1 MSRILDTKEYL
12 DTVVALLREE
22 EAGIPLRVSGTSM
35 TPFLHP
41 GDVVY
46 LSRPVRPV
54 RVGDVVLF
62 TRTDGSYVLHR
73 IIKKKAGFFLALGD
87 AQYAPESVPPERIHA
102 VVTSV
107 QLQGRVLTERHPRC
121 LFFRFLWRW
130 LAPLRPAIGQLR
142 SRIKKA
148 AG

>member
-1 MSRILDTKEYL
+1 MNRILDTKEYL
-12 DTVVALLREE
+12 DTVVSLLGEAD
-22 EAGIPLRVSGTSM
+22 AGIPLRISGTSM

-46 LSRPVRPV
+46 LSRPARPV
-54 RVGDVVLF
+54 RGGDIVLF
-62 TRTDGSYVLHR
+62 TRPDGSYVLHR

-87 AQYAPESVPPERIHA
+87 AQNVPEPVPPERIHA

-107 QLQGRVLTERHPRC
+107 QLQGRVLTDRHPRC
-121 LFFRFLWRW
+121 LFFRFPWRW

-142 SRIKKA
+142 ARIKKSR
-148 AG
+148 